1 MGVNWQVG
9 AAVVELAGNLFAC
22 FVALVWA
29 ALAGYIWRK
38 VAPTLLLL
46 AVAVFAFTNANYAL
60 FQIFRYTISGLDLW
74 DTKYEYVILWMQQA
88 SSVVLPL
95 SAVFTWLMMSNE
107 RLKRVAG

>member
-1 MGVNWQVG
+1 MRVDWQVV
-9 AAVVELAGNLFAC
+9 AASVELAGNLFAC

-29 ALAGYIWRK
+29 ALAGWVWRK

-46 AVAVFAFTNANYAL
+46 AVATFAFTNANYAV
-60 FQIFRYTISGLDLW
+60 FQILRYAADWVDVW
-74 DTKYEYVILWMQQA
+74 DTPYEYVILWMQQI

-95 SAVFTWLMMSNE
+95 SAVFTWRMMSNE

>member
-1 MGVNWQVG
+1 MGVNWQVV
-9 AAVVELAGNLFAC
+9 AASVELAGNLFAC

-29 ALAGYIWRK
+29 ALAGYVWRK

-60 FQIFRYTISGLDLW
+60 FQIFRYATSGLDLW
-74 DTKYEYVILWMQQA
+74 DTQYEYVILWMQQA